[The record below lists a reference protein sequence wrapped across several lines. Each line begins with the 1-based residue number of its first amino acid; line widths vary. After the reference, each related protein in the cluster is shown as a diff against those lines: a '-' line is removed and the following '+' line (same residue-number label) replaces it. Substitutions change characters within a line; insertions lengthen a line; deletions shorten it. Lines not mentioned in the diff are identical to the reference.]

1 MNKTECLVYGNG
13 ELFRLGF
20 YTYQRATRERR
31 ENITAKVFQDVNV
44 VTICAIDVDLLICGI
59 RQFPCEDGKEYHL
72 DDTEYLEILTFVQ
85 GRRNDLKKE
94 ERVKTLKGWNES
106 GLGSFEEYFSP
117 GDLISE
123 AVVTRFLNI
132 LPPTIYRSGYLQA
145 GGAFSSVRDSEG
157 KCRET
162 YTTFHLIEEGIWMF
176 DGYCFADTTGNM
188 VEQPDRLAR
197 KISEFEG
204 RK

>member
-1 MNKTECLVYGNG
+1 MKSPEIIFEEMYLI
-13 ELFRLGF
+13 ELGF
-20 YTYQRATRERR
+20 YTYQRASKDTRE
-31 ENITAKVFQDVNV
+31 IVTAKVIQGVNV
-44 VTICAIDVDLLICGI
+44 LTICAIDVDLLICGI
-59 RQFPCEDGKEYHL
+59 RQFPCENGKEYYL
-72 DDTEYLEILTFVQ
+72 DDKEYLEVLTFVQ

-117 GDLISE
+117 GDLVSE

-176 DGYCFADTTGNM
+176 DGYCFVDTTGNM

>member
-1 MNKTECLVYGNG
+1 MKSPEIIFEEMYLI
-13 ELFRLGF
+13 ELGF
-20 YTYQRATRERR
+20 YTYQRASKDTRE
-31 ENITAKVFQDVNV
+31 IVTAKVRQGVNV
-44 VTICAIDVDLLICGI
+44 LTICAIDVDLLICGI
-59 RQFPCEDGKEYHL
+59 RQFPCENGKEYYL
-72 DDTEYLEILTFVQ
+72 DDKEYLEVLTFVQ

-106 GLGSFEEYFSP
+106 RLGSFEEYFSP
-117 GDLISE
+117 GDLVSE

-176 DGYCFADTTGNM
+176 DGYCFVDTTGNM

-197 KISEFEG
+197 KISESEG

>member
-1 MNKTECLVYGNG
+1 MKSPEIIFEEMYLI
-13 ELFRLGF
+13 ELGF
-20 YTYQRATRERR
+20 YTYQRASKDTRE
-31 ENITAKVFQDVNV
+31 IVTAKVRQGVNV
-44 VTICAIDVDLLICGI
+44 LTICAIDVDLLICGI
-59 RQFPCEDGKEYHL
+59 RQFPCENGKEYYL
-72 DDTEYLEILTFVQ
+72 DDKEYLEVLTFVQ

-117 GDLISE
+117 GDLVSE

-176 DGYCFADTTGNM
+176 DGYCFVDTTGNM

>member
-1 MNKTECLVYGNG
+1 MKSPEIIFEEMYLI
-13 ELFRLGF
+13 ELGF
-20 YTYQRATRERR
+20 YTYQRASKDTRE
-31 ENITAKVFQDVNV
+31 IVTAKVIQGVNV
-44 VTICAIDVDLLICGI
+44 LTICAIDVDLLICGI
-59 RQFPCEDGKEYHL
+59 RQFPCENGKEYYL
-72 DDTEYLEILTFVQ
+72 DDKEYLEVLTFVH

-117 GDLISE
+117 GDLVSE

-176 DGYCFADTTGNM
+176 DGYCFVDTTDNM

>member
-1 MNKTECLVYGNG
+1 MIE
-13 ELFRLGF
+13 LGF
-20 YTYQRATRERR
+20 YTYQRASKDTRE
-31 ENITAKVFQDVNV
+31 IVTAKVSNV
-44 VTICAIDVDLLICGI
+44 LAICAIDVDLLICGI
-59 RQFPCEDGKEYHL
+59 RQFPCENGKEYYL
-72 DDTEYLEILTFVQ
+72 DDKEYLEALTFVQ

-117 GDLISE
+117 GDLVSE

-176 DGYCFADTTGNM
+176 DGYCFVDTTGNM

>member
-1 MNKTECLVYGNG
+1 MKSPEIIFEEMYLI
-13 ELFRLGF
+13 ELGF
-20 YTYQRATRERR
+20 YTYQRASKDTRE
-31 ENITAKVFQDVNV
+31 IVTAKVRQGVNV
-44 VTICAIDVDLLICGI
+44 LTICAIDVDLLICGI
-59 RQFPCEDGKEYHL
+59 RQFPCENGKEYYL
-72 DDTEYLEILTFVQ
+72 DDKEYLEVLTFVQ
-85 GRRNDLKKE
+85 GHRNDLKKE

-117 GDLISE
+117 GDLVSE

-145 GGAFSSVRDSEG
+145 GRAFSSVRDSEG

-162 YTTFHLIEEGIWMF
+162 YITFHLIEEGIWMF
-176 DGYCFADTTGNM
+176 DGYCFVDTTGNM